1 MSDDKP
7 ILIAYDGSDGA
18 KAAVAAAGELF
29 PGRRAVVLSVWHS
42 AAAAA
47 PATLIAIP
55 APVATRAYEELDA
68 EHEQQAS
75 AMATDGAT
83 LATAA
88 GLDAAGVAVLSH
100 GQVWSTIVNAAD
112 EEDVA
117 AIVVGSRGRSAVAS
131 AVLGS
136 VANGVLHHSSRPVV
150 VIPAARRSQ

>member
-1 MSDDKP
+1 MSADKP

-18 KAAVAAAGELF
+18 KAAVSAAGELF

-55 APVATRAYEELDA
+55 AGVATRAYAELDG
-68 EHEQQAS
+68 ESERQAA
-75 AMATDGAT
+75 AMAAEGAT
-83 LATAA
+83 EAEAA
-88 GLDAAGVAVLSH
+88 GLDAAGVAVLCH
-100 GQVWSTIVNAAD
+100 GQVWATIVNAAD

-117 AIVVGSRGRSAVAS
+117 AVVVGSRGRSAVAS

-136 VANGVLHHSSRPVV
+136 VANGVVHHSSRPVV
-150 VIPAARRSQ
+150 VIPAAR